1 MKLIMAVEIKIPP
14 YLKKGNTIGIVCP
27 AGFMPLKKTK
37 VCQQTLQQWGFQVKL
52 GKTVG
57 HQHHY
62 FSGTDEERLA
72 DMQAMLDDENIQ
84 AILCA
89 RGGYG
94 CSRIIDKLNWK
105 KFRSYPKW
113 IIGFSD
119 VTVFHN
125 FLFTQLHT
133 ASLHAPMANAFNN
146 GGAEKQYVQ
155 SLKKAL
161 TGKKNSYTIAANTN
175 NRKGKATGVLLGGNL
190 SLLAHQ
196 TGTIS
201 DINTNGSILFLEDV
215 GEYLYNIDRMLLQL
229 DRAGKLSKLAGLIVG
244 GFSDLKDTTIPFGKT
259 IEEVI
264 QERISTYKFP
274 VCFGFPVSHE
284 EENVALK
291 VGVTYELKVGNKVQ
305 LRER

>member
-1 MKLIMAVEIKIPP
+1 MKLIMAVEIKIPS

-27 AGFMPLKKTK
+27 AGFMPLKNTI
-37 VCQQTLQQWGFQVKL
+37 VCQQTLQQWGFGVKL

-57 HQHHY
+57 NKHQY

-72 DMQAMLDDENIQ
+72 DMQAMLDDENIH
-84 AILCA
+84 AILCG

-94 CSRIIDKLNWK
+94 CTRIIDQLNWK
-105 KFRSYPKW
+105 KFKKHPKW

-125 FLFTQLHT
+125 FLFTKLRT
-133 ASLHAPMANAFNN
+133 ASLHAPMANAFNH
-146 GGAEKQYVQ
+146 GGSEKQYVL

-161 TGKKNSYTIAANTN
+161 TGKKNSYTIPANPM
-175 NRKGKATGVLLGGNL
+175 NRNGNATGILLGGNL

-201 DINTNGSILFLEDV
+201 DINTKGAILFIEDV

-229 DRAGKLSKLAGLIVG
+229 SRAGKLSNLAGLIVG
-244 GFSDLKDTTIPFGKT
+244 GFTDMKDTTTPFGKT
-259 IEEVI
+259 VEEVI
-264 QERISTYKFP
+264 QERVAAYSFP
-274 VCFGFPVSHE
+274 VCFSFPVSHE

-291 VGVTYELKVGNKVQ
+291 VGVIYQLKVGKTVQ
-305 LRER
+305 LREM